1 MALRQAGPTYRELV
15 YELQHDQPVR
25 VDHTTIR
32 RDLIQLPE
40 RAQEKADDA
49 KPS

>member
-1 MALRQAGPTYRELV
+1 VALRQAVPTYRELA

-32 RDLIQLPE
+32 CDLIQLPE
-40 RAQEKADDA
+40 RALEKANDA
-49 KPS
+49 KQS